1 MSKNINRST
10 RFLTAAQRHINDAEH
25 LAAPGHPHTSLD
37 QAEHLAGF
45 APECARKALLDLSHL
60 PNEVA
65 AAFDKL
71 LGHDFGALAE
81 QAIGLALALS
91 PAARHYDVVGWGTR
105 FPELLQWKE
114 DCRYQYTGLA
124 EERERQEHA
133 KQVPLWIRHQLL
145 QAARKLVDDAATAL
159 WIDGRLDGRYL

>member
-1 MSKNINRST
+1 MNKKINRST
-10 RFLTAAQRHINDAEH
+10 RFLSAAIRHISDAEH
-25 LAAPGHPHTSLD
+25 LATPGQPHTSLD

-71 LGHDFGALAE
+71 LGHDFGDLAE

-91 PAARHYDVVGWGTR
+91 PAARHYNVVGWGTN

-124 EERERQEHA
+124 EERQRQEQA
-133 KQVPLWIRHQLL
+133 KQQPLWIRQQLL
-145 QAARKLVDDAATAL
+145 QTARKLVDDAAIAL
-159 WIDGRLDGRYL
+159 WIDGRLDSRYL